1 MNIGDNLPDFNLQD
15 VSGKNYRS
23 RDFNDAKVLAVIF
36 SCNHCPYVQAY
47 EDRIIDLQNRYKQ
60 EGVSVVAINSNDAA
74 AYPEDS
80 FEEMIRRAKMRGF
93 NFPYL
98 RDEDQTAA
106 RTFGAMFTPQL
117 FVFDEKRKLA
127 YIGKIDDNW
136 REPEKVQVRYLE
148 AAIKEIL
155 EGKEVSMPET
165 YAVGCS
171 IKWK

>member
-1 MNIGDNLPDFNLQD
+1 MNIGDKLPDFNLQD
-15 VSGKNYRS
+15 VSGKYYS
-23 RDFNDAKVLAVIF
+23 SSDFSDAKVLAVIF
-36 SCNHCPYVQAY
+36 SCNHCPYVHAY
-47 EDRIIDLQNRYKQ
+47 EDRVIDLQNRYKQ

-80 FEEMIRRAKMRGF
+80 FEEMIRRAKMKGF

-106 RTFGAMFTPQL
+106 RTFSAMFTPQL

-127 YIGKIDDNW
+127 FIGKIDDNW